1 MGGDGPRATRTPV
14 GTGPEERPSPALP
27 AARAV
32 SLLAPPLLL
41 MALIWYL
48 SAQSHLA
55 TDLGWI
61 DLVLRKGAH
70 MTEYALLTLLWAR
83 ALRGL
88 GADRGAGHA
97 RTGRVW
103 VPAAAIALSWAAIDE
118 LHQGQVPGRVGTP
131 RDVAI
136 DAVGIALA
144 AVAWRILRR
153 RTAGAP
159 SRAASR

>member
-1 MGGDGPRATRTPV
+1 MGGDGPHATRTPV
-14 GTGPEERPSPALP
+14 GTPPADRARAGRG
-27 AARAV
+27 AARITW
-32 SLLAPPLLL
+32 LLAPPLLL
-41 MALIWYL
+41 MGLIWYL

-83 ALRGL
+83 ALVGL
-88 GADRGAGHA
+88 SGGRT
-97 RTGRVW
+97 TGRAASPPVW
-103 VPAAAIALSWAAIDE
+103 APAAAIALAWAAVDE

-136 DAVGIALA
+136 DAVGIAV
-144 AVAWRILRR
+144 AVVVWRILRR
-153 RTAGAP
+153 RTAGA
-159 SRAASR
+159 

>member
-1 MGGDGPRATRTPV
+1 MGGDGPHATRTSPKTRPE
-14 GTGPEERPSPALP
+14 TGPRP
-27 AARAV
+27 AAGPARIV
-32 SLLAPPLLL
+32 WLLAPPLLL
-41 MALIWYL
+41 MGLIWYL

-83 ALRGL
+83 ALLGL
-88 GADRGAGHA
+88 AGGRTLGRAGDA
-97 RTGRVW
+97 REW
-103 VPAAAIALSWAAIDE
+103 VPAAAIALAWAAIDE
-118 LHQGQVPGRVGTP
+118 LHQGHVPGRVGTP

-144 AVAWRILRR
+144 AVAWRTLRR
-153 RTAGAP
+153 GAP
-159 SRAASR
+159 RAR